1 MADGSLAT
9 AATSPAT
16 VSHPRRVVV
25 ITGASSGIGRCT
37 AALFARRGWDVG
49 LIARGP
55 EGLATLQSEL
65 VARGAHAAAAAADVA
80 DAAGLEQACADL
92 EQALG
97 PIDVWVNCA
106 GNGVYG
112 AFLDVPEDEF
122 RRVTDVT
129 YMGTVN
135 GTRAA
140 LRRMVPRGRGVVVN
154 VCSAMV
160 FGSLPALSS
169 YAGAKAAIRAFS
181 DSVRHELEASRSP
194 VRLTV
199 VFPPAVNTPFFSHA
213 PSYMPLPPRPAKPVY
228 QPDIVADAILL
239 AATTPRREI
248 EVSGVTVIFA
258 LASRLLP
265 GTVRW
270 AIGRLGADR
279 QTTADPEARRL
290 HIPTLAAPSRTP
302 SCIYGPFS
310 RESRRFSMQ
319 MWANRR
325 RGVVAGVAAAA
336 AGLLAILAMR

>member
-1 MADGSLAT
+1 MADGSHRVETLST
-9 AATSPAT
+9 AQPQTKL
-16 VSHPRRVVV
+16 VVV

-37 AALFARRGWDVG
+37 AGLFARHGWNVG

-55 EGLATLQSEL
+55 EGLRSLQSEL
-65 VARGAHAAAAAADVA
+65 AAGGTHAAIAPADVA
-80 DAAGLEQACADL
+80 DAAALEQAGADL
-92 EQALG
+92 ERKLG
-97 PIDVWVNCA
+97 PADVWVNCA

-112 AFLDVPEDEF
+112 AFMDVPEDEF

-135 GTRAA
+135 GTRVA

-181 DSVRHELEASRSP
+181 DSVRHELEEARSA

-199 VFPPAVNTPFFSHA
+199 IYPPAVNTPFFSHA
-213 PSYMPLPPRPAKPVY
+213 PSYQPLPPRPAKPVY

-239 AATTPRREI
+239 AATTPRREV
-248 EVSGVTVIFA
+248 EVSGITVIFA

-265 GTVRW
+265 GVVRW
-270 AIGRLGADR
+270 AIGRLGAAG

-290 HIPTLAAPSRTP
+290 HIPTLHAPSSAPGRT
-302 SCIYGPFS
+302 YGPFS
-310 RESRRFSMQ
+310 RESRRFSTQ
-319 MWANRR
+319 MWLNRR
-325 RGVVAGVAAAA
+325 RGVVASLVAAA
-336 AGLLAILAMR
+336 AGLLAVLAMR

>member
-1 MADGSLAT
+1 MADGSRT
-9 AATSPAT
+9 AP
-16 VSHPRRVVV
+16 SHPRRVVV

-37 AALFARRGWDVG
+37 AGLFARHGWDVG
-49 LIARGP
+49 LIARGQD
-55 EGLATLQSEL
+55 GLDSIRADLAVCGTHTAIA
-65 VARGAHAAAAAADVA
+65 VADVA
-80 DAAGLEQACADL
+80 DAAALERAGDHL
-92 EQALG
+92 DRVLG
-97 PIDVWVNCA
+97 AVDVWVNCA

-135 GTRAA
+135 GTRVA

-181 DSVRHELEASRSP
+181 DSVRHELEEAGSP

-199 VFPPAVNTPFFSHA
+199 IYPPAVNTPFFSHA
-213 PSYMPLPPRPAKPVY
+213 SSHQPLPPRPAPPVY

-248 EVSGVTVIFA
+248 EVSGVTVLFA
-258 LASRLLP
+258 LASRLVP
-265 GTVRW
+265 GLVRW
-270 AIGRLGADR
+270 AIGRLGSTR
-279 QTTADPEARRL
+279 QTTSDPEARRL
-290 HIPTLAAPSRTP
+290 HAPTLAAPSGAAA
-302 SCIYGPFS
+302 CVYGPFS
-310 RESRRFSMQ
+310 GESRGFSVQ
-319 MWANRR
+319 MWLNRR
-325 RGVVAGVAAAA
+325 RGLVAGMVAA
-336 AGLLAILAMR
+336 AGLLAVLAMR